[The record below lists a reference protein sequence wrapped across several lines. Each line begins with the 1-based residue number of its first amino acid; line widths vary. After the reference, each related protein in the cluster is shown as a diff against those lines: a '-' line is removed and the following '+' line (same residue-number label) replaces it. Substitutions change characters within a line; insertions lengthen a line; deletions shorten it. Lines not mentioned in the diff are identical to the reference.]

1 MRDRFGDWNLY
12 HKLVATLAASMV
24 VGVIVRALLV
34 IDTAFE
40 ISSSQVIA
48 ADAESIWRF
57 VITDSLRDDWQGE
70 MVDMVELTGPTDE
83 VESTRLL
90 FWKRDTKRWQSV
102 ERTRAIVPGR
112 SISLYQES
120 DRDKRWVAISI
131 TILGECETRLEI
143 TEIIE
148 PQAYQDRFWFFGER
162 ELHEKR
168 QAASFEAMKNWT
180 ENSNTH
186 NSGPCRTKTD

>member
-12 HKLVATLAASMV
+12 HKLVAALATSMV
-24 VGVIVRALLV
+24 VGVMIRALLV

-40 ISSSQVIA
+40 VSSSQVIA
-48 ADAESIWRF
+48 ADAESIWRY

-70 MVDMVELTGPTDE
+70 MVDVVELTDPTE
-83 VESTRLL
+83 IVNSTRLL
-90 FWKRDTKRWQSV
+90 FWKRGTKRWQSV

-112 SISLYQES
+112 SIALYQES
-120 DRDKRWVAISI
+120 DKDKRWVDISI
-131 TILGECETRLEI
+131 TVLGDCETRLAI

-148 PQAYQDRFWFFGER
+148 PRAYQDRFWFFGER

-168 QAASFEAMKNWT
+168 LAASFEAMKNWT
-180 ENSNTH
+180 ETPNSRN
-186 NSGPCRTKTD
+186 GQPCLGVEN